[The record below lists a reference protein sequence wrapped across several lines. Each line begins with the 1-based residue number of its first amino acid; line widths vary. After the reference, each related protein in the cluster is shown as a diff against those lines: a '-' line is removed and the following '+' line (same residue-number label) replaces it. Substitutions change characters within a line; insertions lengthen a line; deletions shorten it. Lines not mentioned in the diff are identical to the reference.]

1 MNKLQSRSFSV
12 NESGSIAAVRKATSE
27 LLADA
32 ARFIV
37 SGDIEV
43 PGAIIFKVKRERFDL
58 QVIAEFQPFKPEENL
73 I

>member
-12 NESGSIAAVRKATSE
+12 HEGGSVAVARRAAAE

-37 SGDIEV
+37 AGDIDV
-43 PGAIIFKVKRERFDL
+43 PGAIIFKVRRERFDL
-58 QVIAEFQPFKPEENL
+58 QVIAEFQPFNPEENL
-73 I
+73 V